1 MFYQNCL
8 DPVTMVMGGEVS
20 VPGPGP
26 HSTDLGL
33 SLSLS
38 PGSGHCLVQPAGAL
52 WSLTLFCLQR
62 YSLFVNDMQ
71 SQIFILARPAAS
83 PAGAL
88 IGREIAAAVSTNER
102 LDINQAL
109 REGGVITYTLANT
122 F

>member
-1 MFYQNCL
+1 MDPLTTAMSGQCL
-8 DPVTMVMGGEVS
+8 
-20 VPGPGP
+20 
-26 HSTDLGL
+26 HSTDGPAHF
-33 SLSLS
+33 SLS
-38 PGSGHCLVQPAGAL
+38 PGSRALPGAVGAL
-52 WSLTLFCLQR
+52 WSLAQFCLQR

-83 PAGAL
+83 PSSGAS

-102 LDINQAL
+102 PDINQAL

>member
-1 MFYQNCL
+1 MIKEC
-8 DPVTMVMGGEVS
+8 EVS
-20 VPGPGP
+20 IPGPGL
-26 HSTDLGL
+26 HSTDAGL

-38 PGSGHCLVQPAGAL
+38 PGSEHCLVQPAGAL

>member
-1 MFYQNCL
+1 MFS
-8 DPVTMVMGGEVS
+8 VS
-20 VPGPGP
+20 GQCPSP
-26 HSTDLGL
+26 HSTDLSPRSE

-38 PGSGHCLVQPAGAL
+38 PDSRALPGAAGAL
-52 WSLTLFCLQR
+52 WSLGLFCLQR

-83 PAGAL
+83 PSGAL
-88 IGREIAAAVSTNER
+88 IGREIAAAVSTNEGP
-102 LDINQAL
+102 DINQAL